1 MATLSKPAIGSYRV
15 IDLVG
20 AGGVGEVYRAV
31 DPRTGRVVAIKTLN
45 RARAGESLPR
55 FLDEARLQAKLSHPG
70 IVRFYEFL
78 EHEEQPCI
86 VMEYVDGETLGA
98 RIRRRGALPV
108 REVLKLFDS
117 ITSAVSYLHARRIV
131 HRDLKSDNI
140 RISSSGAVKLLD
152 FGLSRRA
159 GSPPLTLAGYV
170 AGTFEYL
177 SPELLEGVEATPASD
192 IWALGVL
199 LYEALSGRL
208 PFEAANIG
216 DLCRRICSATII
228 PLGSVNPVVPVAL
241 ERVVRRCLERRPSN
255 RFASVDGLRGALLPV
270 ANKPAEPRHGRW
282 AWPSDLWRLV
292 RAGSLRWRAAALAV
306 SLAAGLAFVHNRP
319 PRSPEPDA
327 AWKTVSIDSVGGR
340 ASVYREGKLVGSTP
354 VQIRGRPGERVV
366 LTLKRPGSR
375 DLMVDFTVTE
385 RSSYTYTMDAAGM

>member
-1 MATLSKPAIGSYRV
+1 MAALSKPAIGSYRV

-31 DPRTGRVVAIKTLN
+31 NPRTGRVVAIKTLN
-45 RARAGESLPR
+45 TARAGENLPR
-55 FLDEARLQAKLSHPG
+55 FLDEARLQARLSHPG

-108 REVLKLFDS
+108 REVLKVFDS
-117 ITSAVSYLHARRIV
+117 ITGAVSYLHARRIV
-131 HRDLKSDNI
+131 HRDLKSENI

-159 GSPPLTLAGYV
+159 GSPQLTEAGRV

-177 SPELLEGVEATPASD
+177 SPELLAGAEATPASD

-208 PFEAANIG
+208 PFEAANMG
-216 DLCRRICSATII
+216 ELCRRIGEAAVI
-228 PLGSVNPVVPVAL
+228 PLGSVNPSVPVAL
-241 ERVVRRCLERRPSN
+241 ERVVRRCLERKPAN
-255 RFASVDGLRGALLPV
+255 RFASVDALREALPLV
-270 ANKPAEPRHGRW
+270 GNKPAGPQNRRW
-282 AWPSDLWRLV
+282 AELPGLWRLV
-292 RAGSLRWRAAALAV
+292 RAGWLRWRTAALAV
-306 SLAAGLAFVHNRP
+306 ALAAGLALMHNPP
-319 PRSPEPDA
+319 PRSPAPQAE
-327 AWKTVSIDSVGGR
+327 WKTVSIDSVGGQ

-366 LTLKRPGSR
+366 LILKRLGSR
-375 DLMVDFTVTE
+375 DLLVDFTVTE
-385 RSSYTYTMDAAGM
+385 RSYTYTMDVAGL